1 MKIYLAT
8 GNRHKLDEL
17 APMFPEHQI
26 VLPSNEGIPFAFEEN
41 GTTYFEN
48 CFGKAQTLFDAV
60 RAPVLADDSGLSVFC
75 LGGAPGIYSAR
86 YGKEDGCRT
95 SGDQID
101 RLLKAMESEDDR
113 RAAFVCCLT
122 MIFAPY
128 RFVTIQE
135 TVEGVIG
142 RIKSGSGGFG
152 YDPIFYPIGSRRS
165 FAELLPEEK
174 AAVSHRGK
182 AAAALRRLLP
192 EMH

>member
-26 VLPSNEGIPFAFEEN
+26 VLPSDEGIPFAFEEN
-41 GTTYFEN
+41 GTT
-48 CFGKAQTLFDAV
+48 FDAV

-86 YGKEDGCRT
+86 YGKEDGCQT

-128 RFVTIQE
+128 RFVTVQE

-182 AAAALRRLLP
+182 AAAALRRLFP